1 MMSSVRLTPRQKRF
15 FLATAVFGAL
25 IAVVVWRLRTLPGG
39 LSESEFILITEMRR
53 VGWLSASVLE
63 RGLYLLPVKV
73 LLSLNLGDHTIL
85 VLRTFNVFCAFAGL
99 TLYYRLA
106 RNWWPQTVAL
116 ACTVLLATSAWFLVT
131 VRVVDSTILAMT
143 WLPLL
148 LLIFLKLK
156 HESKWWQIAT
166 AGAVSGLAFYVSPIM
181 AWLSLVLITTAVHYS
196 MRLNRGRLVNGWLIF
211 FGGFFV
217 SLTPIVLAVVRE
229 PAVALRILG
238 LAELNTPTEMLER
251 GRALVEAMILNA
263 SHTPFVQN
271 LPLLDIATITLALY
285 GLLRALTTAR
295 LGRSTPVLFVLIVS
309 LLITVLTHSTTGLY
323 AYLLPII
330 YLLVARG
337 LNQLM
342 SEWYKRFPR
351 NPSARLAGA
360 VSLVLLVGL
369 TSLYNI
375 RVFYVAW
382 DRSPAVRQYYSN
394 QLQE

>member
-1 MMSSVRLTPRQKRF
+1 MSSIRLTPRQKRF

-25 IAVVVWRLRTLPGG
+25 IAMVVWRLHTLPRG
-39 LSESEFILITEMRR
+39 LSESESILIAQMKQT
-53 VGWLSASVLE
+53 GWLSASVLE
-63 RGLYLLPVKV
+63 RGLYLLPVKA
-73 LLSLNLGDHTIL
+73 LLSVDLGEHTVL
-85 VLRTFNVFCAFAGL
+85 ALRTFNVFCAFAGL

-106 RNWWPQTVAL
+106 RNWWPQAIAL

-131 VRVVDSTILAMT
+131 VRVVDPAILAMT

-156 HESKWWQIAT
+156 HESKWWQITT
-166 AGAVSGLAFYVSPIM
+166 AGAVSGLAFYVSPVM
-181 AWLSLVLITTAVHYS
+181 AWLSLVLIITAVHYS
-196 MRLNRGRLVNGWLIF
+196 MRLNRGRIVNGWLIF
-211 FGGFFV
+211 FGGFIV
-217 SLTPIVLAVVRE
+217 SLAPMVLATVRE
-229 PAVALRILG
+229 TAVALRILG

-251 GRALVEAMILNA
+251 GKALIEALVLNA

-309 LLITVLTHSTTGLY
+309 LLITILTHSTTGLY
-323 AYLLPII
+323 VYLLPIV

-351 NPSARLAGA
+351 NPSARLVGA
-360 VSLVLLVGL
+360 ASLALLVGL

-382 DRSPAVRQYYSN
+382 DRSPAVQQYYSN
-394 QLQE
+394 QLQK